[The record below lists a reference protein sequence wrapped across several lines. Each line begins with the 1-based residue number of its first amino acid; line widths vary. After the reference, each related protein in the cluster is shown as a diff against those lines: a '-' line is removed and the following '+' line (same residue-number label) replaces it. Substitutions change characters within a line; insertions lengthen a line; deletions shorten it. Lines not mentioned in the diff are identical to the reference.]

1 MDQLNFPQYT
11 FQISKTRAGKYFIFD
26 MYRKKKVVLTPEEWV
41 RQHMLRYLVEEKGF
55 PASLISSESGIK
67 VNQLSRRYDALV
79 FDRKGKPLL
88 LIECKA
94 TSVPVNQAVFDQVL
108 AYNRSAKARYIL
120 VTNGLKH
127 FCCRYAEQDG
137 KYEFLHDIPS
147 FNEL

>member
-1 MDQLNFPQYT
+1 
-11 FQISKTRAGKYFIFD
+11 

-94 TSVPVNQAVFDQVL
+94 TSVPVNQAVFGSQVL
-108 AYNRSAKARYIL
+108 AS
-120 VTNGLKH
+120 H
-127 FCCRYAEQDG
+127 PQ
-137 KYEFLHDIPS
+137 
-147 FNEL
+147 